1 MYSMSDSRN
10 HSIIETRVNPKT
22 PSKRVMKSKKV
33 AVLTKAAKGIGKVIA
48 AEFVRNGYIVM
59 INDIAER
66 QLQQAVKDILSLL
79 ARDTDT
85 KRNINSN
92 IVGAN
97 NRISYYA
104 GDITKEEVSIS
115 LIEETI
121 KRFGRI
127 DVLIN
132 NAIIS
137 QQSLASQSYE
147 MGAAATST
155 SSNYQEQ
162 DRSSSYFTL
171 EEYGIVDT
179 NLKGIYFCIREFV
192 KQLLIYKNLNAD
204 GTIDKNKITSN
215 NNIDT
220 IKKADYSII
229 NIASCYNSIPSS
241 QVEAYTFSQS
251 GIDPFTSS
259 RSSIKSLTE
268 SVALQLADKGI
279 RVNAIAPG
287 IIDSDI
293 SSELLKDQGRKNQVE
308 RAIPFQR
315 IGRAQEIAKVAL
327 FLASEA
333 ASYVTGT
340 MIYSD
345 GGISL
350 RDSNMVRSS

>member
-1 MYSMSDSRN
+1 MSRN
-10 HSIIETRVNPKT
+10 RSHLITNARGNSRKT
-22 PSKRVMKSKKV
+22 LHKIMKSKKV
-33 AVLTKAAKGIGKVIA
+33 AVLTRAANGISQAIAIEFARKG
-48 AEFVRNGYIVM
+48 YTVM
-59 INDIAER
+59 INDIVER
-66 QLQQAVKDILSLL
+66 QLQQTVESILSSLSE
-79 ARDTDT
+79 T
-85 KRNINSN
+85 KSTKKRMK
-92 IVGAN
+92 N
-97 NRISYYA
+97 NDIIDYNDCISYFT
-104 GDITKEEVSIS
+104 GDTSKEEVSIS

-132 NAIIS
+132 NATIS
-137 QQSLASQSYE
+137 QQSIASQSYE
-147 MGAAATST
+147 MGTASTNSST
-155 SSNYQEQ
+155 SINYGEQ
-162 DRSSSYFTL
+162 GRSSPYFTL
-171 EEYGIVDT
+171 EEYEIVDT
-179 NLKGIYFCIREFV
+179 NLKGIYFCIRELV

-215 NNIDT
+215 HNIDT

-293 SSELLKDQGRKNQVE
+293 SSELLKDQEKKNQVE